1 MKKNHLN
8 IFSYIV
14 PIITLI
20 VIVFQMV
27 VVKTDGLS
35 KLRGGGFGMY
45 SEVSFTLNE
54 VWVNNTD
61 YSLDSLT
68 QNNRDVRLAVKKL
81 KLIPSQKNLKQTAQL
96 IQKLSHL
103 DTIMIQVWKPHID
116 IETSLF
122 TRELINEL
130 EYIN

>member
-1 MKKNHLN
+1 
-8 IFSYIV
+8 
-14 PIITLI
+14 
-20 VIVFQMV
+20 MV